1 VERWADD
8 NEERKQEL
16 LKDLV
21 QDPTYV
27 GQRSHIL
34 AEAFSEL
41 SEKEQARYTADS
53 RTEAAGAKAGDDN
66 FS

>member
-16 LKDLV
+16 LKHLV
-21 QDPTYV
+21 QDAAYV

-34 AEAFSEL
+34 AGAFGEL
-41 SEKEQARYTADS
+41 SAEEQARYTVDS
-53 RTEAAGAKAGDDN
+53 RTEAAGAKAGDDG